1 MGPCYSFF
9 EIAPADRIVVL
20 SGKYLVCQNV
30 FIPEMPKRAV
40 RECSDT
46 FTHARII
53 KKLSAPET
61 ILSVK
66 STVSTT
72 GTKTCFRHL
81 ISTFIF

>member
-1 MGPCYSFF
+1 MGHCYSFF
-9 EIAPADRIVVL
+9 EIAPVDRIVVV
-20 SGKYLVCQNV
+20 SGKYLVSQNV
-30 FIPEMPKRAV
+30 FIPEMSKKEI
-40 RECSDT
+40 RECFDT

-72 GTKTCFRHL
+72 ATKT
-81 ISTFIF
+81 

>member
-20 SGKYLVCQNV
+20 SGKYKKKKKV